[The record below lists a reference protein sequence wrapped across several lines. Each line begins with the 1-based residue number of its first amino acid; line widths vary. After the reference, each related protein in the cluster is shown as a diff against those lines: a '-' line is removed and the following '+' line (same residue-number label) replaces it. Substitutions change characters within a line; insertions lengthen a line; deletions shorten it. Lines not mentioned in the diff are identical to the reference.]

1 MDAWAHRFLSTL
13 LRLGLVKVR
22 FRIGLAWGKLGLVRI
37 DAWAHRSAS
46 TLLRLGLVKVRLRL
60 GLEQGSGLVRAG

>member
-1 MDAWAHRFLSTL
+1 M
-13 LRLGLVKVR
+13 
-22 FRIGLAWGKLGLVRI
+22 

-60 GLEQGSGLVRAG
+60 DLEQGSGLVRAG